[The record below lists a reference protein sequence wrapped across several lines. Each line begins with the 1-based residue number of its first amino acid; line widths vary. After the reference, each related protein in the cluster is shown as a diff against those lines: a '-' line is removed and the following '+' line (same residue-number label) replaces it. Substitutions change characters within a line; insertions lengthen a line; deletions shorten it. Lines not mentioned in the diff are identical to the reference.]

1 MAKLITSVEFLLKM
15 RSMEMHN
22 RKIMQK
28 FLKFLVAHVK
38 FDVRSSGSG
47 PIKLSPP
54 FHSSAYRPQ
63 NYRKEFEEINEQ
75 LLRLETLGLID
86 VYECDLQWQK
96 FVNHSNLI
104 SYCFKFFETVG
115 FNTFLISSIIS
126 FWLFLGCFEGL
137 FNIASACVEHFAQS
151 QGHHRAQDDEH
162 ISTAYVTV

>member
-38 FDVRSSGSG
+38 FDVSSLG
-47 PIKLSPP
+47 PIELSPAIQ
-54 FHSSAYRPQ
+54 SSASRPQ

-104 SYCFKFFETVG
+104 SYCFKFFETVR
-115 FNTFLISSIIS
+115 FNTFLISSNIS
-126 FWLFLGCFEGL
+126 FRFYFRM
-137 FNIASACVEHFAQS
+137 FRRPV
-151 QGHHRAQDDEH
+151 
-162 ISTAYVTV
+162 